1 MGSKE
6 KVSLFTYHDAAR
18 LFWMACYTLILYFF
32 MFFLTI
38 SLHEMFHM
46 ITGNL
51 LGYDGSIRYS
61 FGSNLMGFYH
71 YQSLGNELHDTL
83 ILLSG
88 GLGTSLMFLIFF
100 LLVRKYDNPS
110 FKFVIVGV
118 ILWQFLYCLLE
129 SNVVLCYLDSLMKS
143 SVSFCVGA
151 VVSFL
156 INLKGFVKVYI

>member
-6 KVSLFTYHDAAR
+6 NISLFTYHDAVR
-18 LFWMACYTLILYFF
+18 LFWMVCYTVVLYYIL
-32 MFFLTI
+32 FFLATG
-38 SLHEMFHM
+38 LHEMFHM

-118 ILWQFLYCLLE
+118 ILWQFFYCLLE
-129 SNVVLCYLDSLMKS
+129 SKIIPSDFDSLMKS
-143 SVSFCVGA
+143 SIAFCVGA
-151 VVSFL
+151 VLSFL